1 MKRCL
6 LTVAAVI
13 WALALVAVGSSALT
27 MMLTG
32 TAGFAGAR
40 TITDDELETLE
51 RYERLDEVREIISDN
66 Y

>member
-32 TAGFAGAR
+32 TAGFAYTHILDGGVKLR
-40 TITDDELETLE
+40 PLESNFTLPVSELG
-51 RYERLDEVREIISDN
+51 V
-66 Y
+66 